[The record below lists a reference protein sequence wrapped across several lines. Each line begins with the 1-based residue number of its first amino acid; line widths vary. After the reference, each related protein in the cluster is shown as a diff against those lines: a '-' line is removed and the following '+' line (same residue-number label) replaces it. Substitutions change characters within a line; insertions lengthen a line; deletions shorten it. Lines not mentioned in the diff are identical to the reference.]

1 MVPQRLS
8 KLSTALVLALGAASP
23 SAWADAWQINPT
35 LSLRQS
41 YDDNF
46 RLTDSKDK
54 VWGTNLIASVKL
66 SRLTEDLDIN
76 GLVRLDFVKYSG
88 DTDSISDKNNQLFS
102 FNIDKKY
109 ALDQLQLKTLLR
121 RDTLL
126 RSVQLYFDP
135 GEVEIEP
142 GVGVNSAVVPRN
154 VRRSRAIIRPSW
166 DHKFTERL
174 SGGLEYRY
182 EGVTYD
188 NIGQG
193 EQLLDYRTHTVYAR
207 SRYALSERHQAIG
220 TVATSKFDPDQ
231 TPTSYNVAL
240 RVGVHGQ
247 LSETQSY
254 GLEIGPRYSRVGRA
268 GESDDT
274 DLGASALAF
283 VELKQEVTRYR
294 AQYEHRLRPSS
305 NGKVLETDELI
316 LNAYHSLSPRFRLS
330 MRTRMYGT
338 GVLGTSSGGTVKNY
352 LQAAP
357 ALTYV
362 IDPDWRIR
370 LSYRFTTIERS
381 NQSREYSNAGFI
393 SLNYSAK
400 SFLDWF

>member
-1 MVPQRLS
+1 MAPQRLS
-8 KLSTALVLALGAASP
+8 TLSTALVLVLGAVSP

-35 LSLRQS
+35 LTLRQS

-46 RLTDSKDK
+46 RLTERKDK

-88 DTDSISDKNNQLFS
+88 DTDNISDKNNQLFS

-109 ALDQLQLKTLLR
+109 ALDRLQLRTLLR

-142 GVGVNSAVVPRN
+142 GIGVNSAVVPRN
-154 VRRSRAIIRPSW
+154 VRRSRTIIRPSW
-166 DHKFTERL
+166 DHQITERL
-174 SGGLEYRY
+174 NGGLEYRY

-207 SRYALSERHQAIG
+207 SQYALSERHQLVG
-220 TVATSKFDPDQ
+220 SLATSKFDPDQ

-240 RVGVHGQ
+240 RLGIHGQ
-247 LSETQSY
+247 LSETQNY
-254 GLEIGPRYSRVGRA
+254 GLEIGPRYSRVGRD
-268 GESDDT
+268 GQSDDT

-316 LNAYHSLSPRFRLS
+316 LNAYHSLSPRIRVS
-330 MRTRMYGT
+330 MRTRMYAT
-338 GVLGTSSGGTVKNY
+338 GALGTSSGGTVKNY
-352 LQAAP
+352 IQAAP
-357 ALTYV
+357 TLTYV
-362 IDPDWRIR
+362 IDPDWRVQ
-370 LSYRFTTIERS
+370 LSYRFTTIERN